1 MTATP
6 RNSTAPSMNRTPF
19 IPRSTTSPVRWL
31 VAVSVASLLVG
42 GTACT
47 TGSRYQQS
55 TGEYIDDHGLSSAV
69 KKALGNDVRYKYSD
83 VNVATFKAVVQL
95 SGFAATREQKD
106 RAGELAM
113 TVPGVKEVVNNITIK
128 E

>member
-1 MTATP
+1 MKRTSAHPDTAT
-6 RNSTAPSMNRTPF
+6 
-19 IPRSTTSPVRWL
+19 SPLRWL
-31 VAVSVASLLVG
+31 LSLGAAALILS
-42 GTACT
+42 GTGCT
-47 TGSRYQQS
+47 TGNRYQQS

-69 KKALGNDVRYKYSD
+69 KKSLGNDVRFKYPD
-83 VNVATFKAVVQL
+83 VNVATFKGVIQL

-113 TVPGVKEVVNNITIK
+113 AVPGVKAVVNNITIK

>member
-1 MTATP
+1 MKRISPTTKMP
-6 RNSTAPSMNRTPF
+6 STAL
-19 IPRSTTSPVRWL
+19 RW
-31 VAVSVASLLVG
+31 VASLG
-42 GTACT
+42 ATALILSAIGCT

-69 KKALGNDVRYKYSD
+69 RKALGKDMQYKFDD
-83 VNVATFKAVVQL
+83 VNVATFKGVVQL
-95 SGFAATREQKD
+95 SGFAATNAQKS

-113 TVPGVKEVVNNITIK
+113 TVHGVKEVVNSITIK